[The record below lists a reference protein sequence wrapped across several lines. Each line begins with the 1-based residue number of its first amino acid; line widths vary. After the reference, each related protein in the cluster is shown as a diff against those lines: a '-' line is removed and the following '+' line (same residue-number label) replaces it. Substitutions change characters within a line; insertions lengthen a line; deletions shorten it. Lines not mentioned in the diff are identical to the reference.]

1 MAAGPQACID
11 NAGPA
16 RQTEVDSRNER
27 QPLMK
32 TDAAAL
38 PALYD
43 SLAERMGDPANFAP
57 LTPIS
62 FLSRTAD
69 VHPEHESL
77 VYEDRRYTWRETER
91 RCQALARALQSLG
104 IGAHDTVSV
113 LLFNTPE
120 MFECHFGVP
129 LAGAVLN
136 TINVRLES
144 DTVAYIQDFA
154 DTRALI
160 VDRELLPV
168 ALEGLR
174 KRREAGI
181 DVPIILVDD
190 PHAANAPALADDLVL
205 HRYETLVGDASIA
218 RGDYLPAVVAN
229 ELHPL
234 AINFTSGTTGR
245 PKGVVY
251 HHRGAYLMSVGTIAG
266 WAIPRHARY
275 LYLVP
280 MFHCNGWCHVWTMT
294 AMAATVV
301 CMRAVVPEKVFAAV
315 REEGVTHFGGAPIVL
330 NMLAGAENAPARL
343 AEGRVV
349 HCMTAGAPPPAA
361 VLGRMESMG
370 CEIIHTYGL
379 TETYG
384 HILECEPQPAWSG
397 DDAATL
403 AERKS
408 RQGVRFPT
416 VEGVRVVDRDSG
428 EEVPADAETLGEIEI
443 RGNLVMTGY
452 LKNAEATTEAL
463 GDGWFRSGDLAV
475 RHPDG
480 YVQIRDRAK
489 DIIIS
494 GGENIS
500 SVEIENALYKHPAV
514 GEAAVVAMPD
524 DRWGET
530 PCAFV
535 ELSAGK
541 AATEDELVAHCAGM
555 LARFKKPSR
564 IVFGPL
570 PKTAT
575 GKIQKFELRG
585 RAKSLR

>member
-1 MAAGPQACID
+1 MP
-11 NAGPA
+11 
-16 RQTEVDSRNER
+16 
-27 QPLMK
+27 
-32 TDAAAL
+32 TDDTAL
-38 PALYD
+38 PPLYD
-43 SLAERMGDPANFAP
+43 SLAPRMGDPANFAP
-57 LTPIS
+57 LTPIA
-62 FLSRTAD
+62 FLARTAD
-69 VHPEHESL
+69 VHPEHESV
-77 VYEDRRYTWRETER
+77 VYRERRYTWRETER
-91 RCQALARALQSLG
+91 RCQGLARGLRQLG
-104 IGAHDTVSV
+104 VGAHDTVSV

-136 TINVRLES
+136 TINVRLDS
-144 DTVAYIQDFA
+144 DTIAYIMDFA
-154 DTRALI
+154 EAKALV

-168 ALEGLR
+168 ALEGLAAR
-174 KRREAGI
+174 ADKGAGI
-181 DVPIILVDD
+181 PVVLVDD
-190 PHAANAPALADDLVL
+190 PHAGSAPDVPDHLDV
-205 HRYETLVGDASIA
+205 HPYETLLDIDTIDAD
-218 RGDYLPAVVAN
+218 DYAPATVAD

-251 HHRGAYLMSVGTIAG
+251 HHRGAYLMSLGTIAG
-266 WAIPRHARY
+266 WAVPRHPRY

-280 MFHCNGWCHVWTMT
+280 MFHCNGWCHAWTMT
-294 AMAATVV
+294 AMAGTVF
-301 CMRAVVPEKVFAAV
+301 CMRAIDPARVFALV
-315 REEGVTHFGGAPIVL
+315 REEGITHFGGAPIVL
-330 NMLAGAENAPARL
+330 NMLAGASDAPRRL
-343 AEGRVV
+343 ADDRVV

-370 CEIIHTYGL
+370 GEIIHTYGL

-384 HILECEPQPAWSG
+384 HILECEPQPAWT
-397 DDAATL
+397 DLDTAAL
-403 AERKS
+403 AEQKA

-416 VEGVRVVDRDSG
+416 VEGVRVVDRESG
-428 EEVPADAETLGEIEI
+428 EDVPADAETLGEIEI

-452 LKNAEATTEAL
+452 LKNPEATEEAL
-463 GDGWFRSGDLAV
+463 GGGWFRSGDIAV

-500 SVEIENALYKHPAV
+500 SVEIESALYKHPAV

-524 DRWGET
+524 EKWGET

-535 ELSAGK
+535 ELAAGREASERELIDHC
-541 AATEDELVAHCAGM
+541 AAT

-564 IVFGPL
+564 VVFGPL

-575 GKIQKFELRG
+575 GKIQKFELRT
-585 RAKSLR
+585 RAKSL